1 MVPGLFKRALS
12 YSEQTN
18 VKPMKT
24 SVIAASAILAILVLG
39 TGAVVFANSNFMHG
53 LAAGSNSSQSA
64 VTNTSHT
71 STNSTQTG
79 EHDDQNETESQPP
92 EEGGHF
98 NLTVG
103 STITF
108 SNLTGHWVAFVHT
121 GDSNES
127 DSQWSQSNLGVQGDS
142 QGNQTSEGDQ
152 GNQTS
157 AMNSNEGNST
167 GSFTFKV
174 ANSTDGLLLTIVS
187 GSFTINGTTY
197 TVSGG
202 NVTLNEGNESGF
214 GQGTASGGATFDIH
228 VAGIHGNTT
237 SSAMVGA
244 IKLDVKVGS
253 NDYLVILGNS
263 QGVEED
269 NQD

>member
-1 MVPGLFKRALS
+1 
-12 YSEQTN
+12 
-18 VKPMKT
+18 MKT
-24 SVIAASAILAILVLG
+24 SVIAASAILAILVIG
-39 TGAVVFANSNFMHG
+39 TGAVVFANSSFMHG
-53 LAAGSNSSQSA
+53 LAAGSNSSQS
-64 VTNTSHT
+64 TTHN

-79 EHDDQNETESQPP
+79 EHDDENESEDQQ
-92 EEGGHF
+92 GGHF

-108 SNLTGHWVAFVHT
+108 SNLTGHWVAFTHT
-121 GDSNES
+121 GDSGEG
-127 DSQWSQSNLGVQGDS
+127 DDS
-142 QGNQTSEGDQ
+142 QGNQTAQSSWVGQEDQGNQTSQGDQ

-157 AMNSNEGNST
+157 DMNNNSGNST

-174 ANSTDGLLLTIVS
+174 TNSSSDGIVLTIVS

-202 NVTLNEGNESGF
+202 NVTLNQGDESGF

-253 NDYLVILGNS
+253 NDFLVILGS
-263 QGVEED
+263 GQGVEED
-269 NQD
+269 SQD